1 MADHAPDPAE
11 QAGRGTGV
19 TQTDQ
24 SPEEEQA
31 AALEAG
37 RLLFAAECR
46 FFFAAQQLDKL
57 PPAANPE
64 LAFAGRSNVGKSS
77 LINALAGHKA
87 LARASSTPGRTKQ
100 LNFFDLG
107 GRLTLVDM
115 PGYGYAQAERKVK
128 EDWQGLMFEF
138 LRGRP
143 TLMRVVLLLDARIE
157 IKDSDT
163 AVMDLLDRAAVTYQL
178 VLTKA
183 DAVKP
188 PALARKQEE
197 VAALARRHP
206 AAFPRIVTT
215 SSETGVGIAE
225 LRAELAMLAAP
236 AAG

>member
-1 MADHAPDPAE
+1 MTGTDLTPDQAAE
-11 QAGRGTGV
+11 QQAAL
-19 TQTDQ
+19 
-24 SPEEEQA
+24 EAA

-57 PPAANPE
+57 PPVTGPE
-64 LAFAGRSNVGKSS
+64 VAFAGRSNVGKST
-77 LINALAGHKA
+77 LVNALTGRRA
-87 LARASSTPGRTKQ
+87 LARASNTPGRTKQ

-115 PGYGYAQAERKVK
+115 PGYGYARAERRVK

-143 TLMRVVLLLDARIE
+143 TLLRVVLLLDARIE
-157 IKDSDT
+157 IKESDT
-163 AVMDLLDRAAVTYQL
+163 IVMGLLDRAAVTYQL

-188 PALARKQEE
+188 EALAAKQAAVQALARK
-197 VAALARRHP
+197 HP
-206 AAFPRIVTT
+206 AAFPTVVTT
-215 SSETGVGIAE
+215 SSDSGLGITE
-225 LRAELAMLAAP
+225 LRAALATLAAP
-236 AAG
+236 VA